1 MVVIPSCLYF
11 QHLCSSFAVSTSY
24 SQLHTLPYHGI
35 LSTTPI
41 LPQQA
46 LLEIWV
52 KASFF
57 YNSSICHFYKNTI
70 IPKYHNA
77 QISCQNNS
85 SMSLDMYIQHGLC
98 WQLQWLLHA
107 CIAKSNEN
115 NPEKIISKAIQ
126 SIKEKNLL
134 NGFTLSYSWACEPW
148 ESLKVSSLLS
158 LCNVMA
164 PTSLGTSLIFFL
176 L

>member
-1 MVVIPSCLYF
+1 MNPCSQAKSLIVALLGGYSKLFIFPTSLF
-11 QHLCSSFAVSTSY
+11 LLCSQHFILTASY
-24 SQLHTLPYHGI
+24 I
-35 LSTTPI
+35 ALSWDTFHDTNP
-41 LPQQA
+41 A
-46 LLEIWV
+46 TLLEIWV

-134 NGFTLSYSWACEPW
+134 NGFTLSYS
-148 ESLKVSSLLS
+148 
-158 LCNVMA
+158 
-164 PTSLGTSLIFFL
+164 
-176 L
+176 